1 MEILWWILVIVS
13 FILGFVGVIAPVIP
27 SVVVFWV
34 GFLIYHFLIN
44 SETLTWM
51 FWLVAAVLTALVFV
65 SDLVANSYFVKKYGG
80 SKKSEA
86 AAIIGVIVGMFIYPP
101 FGVIFVPFVFVLAL
115 EFISTKDINAAF
127 RAAVGSLL
135 AFFASSAFNF
145 VIYVLLIIWF
155 LLDAF
160 VF

>member
-1 MEILWWILVIVS
+1 MEILWWLLVIIS
-13 FILGFVGVIAPVIP
+13 FVLGFVGVIAPVIP
-27 SVVVFWV
+27 SVVMFWV

-86 AAIIGVIVGMFIYPP
+86 AAIVGVIVGMFVYPP
-101 FGVIFVPFVFVLAL
+101 FGIIFVPFVFVLAL
-115 EFISTKDINAAF
+115 EFINTRDINAAF
-127 RAAVGSLL
+127 RAALGSLL
-135 AFFASSAFNF
+135 AFFASSAFNL
-145 VIYVLLIIWF
+145 VIYILLIIWF

>member
-27 SVVVFWV
+27 SVVMFWV

-86 AAIIGVIVGMFIYPP
+86 AAIVGVIVGMFVYPP